1 MRYNTGTSIRGS
13 ENVTKMEKVT
23 MKVCAIHNEY
33 RTFVIKPVEGKSLLE
48 IVNEGL
54 EDPRR
59 EGIPFL
65 CRRGACRSCTVK
77 VVESPDLLSEPS
89 RLEQRALAVGPTS
102 IERGHRLA
110 CMCTFRAD

>member
-1 MRYNTGTSIRGS
+1 
-13 ENVTKMEKVT
+13 
-23 MKVCAIHNEY
+23 MKKPTVKIQAIHNEHKV
-33 RTFVIKPVEGKSLLE
+33 FVIEPVEGKTLLE

-59 EGIPFL
+59 EGIPYL
-65 CRRGACRSCTVK
+65 CRRGVCRSCTVK
-77 VVESPDLLSEPS
+77 VTESAELLCAPS

-110 CMCTFRAD
+110 CLCTFK